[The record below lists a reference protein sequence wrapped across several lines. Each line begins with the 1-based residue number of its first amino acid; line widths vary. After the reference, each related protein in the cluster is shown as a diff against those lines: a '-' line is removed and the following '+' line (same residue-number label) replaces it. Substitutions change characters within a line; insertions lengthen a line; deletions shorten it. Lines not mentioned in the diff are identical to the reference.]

1 MKPPFILYRDYNEFE
16 QDDRESDFLTLA
28 EAVTHPGIDTSDG
41 STYYVSAITKEGD
54 TTVAE
59 LGLTGTWRLTRA
71 GKELGCH
78 LEPHPDRTYII
89 EIIKGS
95 GIKGEV
101 EAQDAVEAWARFCS
115 NVTIFPK
122 TA

>member
-16 QDDRESDFLTLA
+16 QDDREGDFLTLA
-28 EAVTHPGIDTSDG
+28 EAVAHPGIDTSDG
-41 STYYVSAITKEGD
+41 STYYVNAITKEGD

-78 LEPHPDRTYII
+78 LEPHPNRTYII
-89 EIIKGS
+89 SIIKGAVE
-95 GIKGEV
+95 GTV

-122 TA
+122 PA